1 MVAFNLGYLPGGDR
15 DIRTTA
21 ETTLAAF
28 SAAAAATMVNGV
40 VFLTCYVGHEGGSR
54 EYEVLMTHLR
64 ALDPREWNVVVHE
77 VRVAQPCVWPNPN
90 PEDQA
95 AEPACCAGCGLDASD
110 LHTRRKTL
118 ANLTY
123 LISATRLAPLLPQG
137 PR

>member
-77 VRVAQPCVWPNPN
+77 VRVAPAGASLALRAAQPSSHSVPHRLFVFPPHSSAW
-90 PEDQA
+90 
-95 AEPACCAGCGLDASD
+95 
-110 LHTRRKTL
+110 TL
-118 ANLTY
+118 M
-123 LISATRLAPLLPQG
+123 
-137 PR
+137 